1 MTTLKV
7 GDVVKLKSGSPLM
20 TVVSLPAGAYGTVT
34 VNCTWVDKDGLP
46 QHQNYPLDAVERAS
60 LAKPTRV
67 SPPML
72 RSNRRPPDDGTGW
85 MGR

>member
-20 TVVSLPAGAYGTVT
+20 TVISLPVGAYDAVS
-34 VNCTWVDKDGLP
+34 VNCTWVDKDGMP
-46 QHQNYPLDAVERAS
+46 QHQNYPVDAVEPS
-60 LAKPTRV
+60 SVSKPTRV
-67 SPPML
+67 SSPTL
-72 RSNRRPPDDGTGW
+72 RANRRPFDDGTGW